1 MICITKQD
9 LKNTKCMKN
18 KVSEYRYALKLSVSE
33 LARRSNM
40 STTAIVNLENGY
52 TSDILLS
59 HAVTL
64 SHILHVDLYDLF
76 CIPK

>member
-1 MICITKQD
+1 MYNKTRSE
-9 LKNTKCMKN
+9 NTKRMKN
-18 KVSEYRYALKLSVSE
+18 KVSEYRYKLRLSVSE

>member
-1 MICITKQD
+1 MYNKTRSA
-9 LKNTKCMKN
+9 NTKCMKN
-18 KVSEYRYALKLSVSE
+18 RVGEYRYKLNLSVSE

-40 STTAIVNLENGY
+40 STTAITNLENGY

>member
-1 MICITKQD
+1 MYNKTRSE
-9 LKNTKCMKN
+9 NTKCMKN
-18 KVSEYRYALKLSVSE
+18 KVSEYRYKLKLSVSE

>member
-1 MICITKQD
+1 MYNKTRSG
-9 LKNTKCMKN
+9 NTKGMKN
-18 KVSEYRYALKLSVSE
+18 KVSEYRYKLKLSVSE

-40 STTAIVNLENGY
+40 STTAITNLENGY
-52 TSDILLS
+52 TSDIFLS

>member
-1 MICITKQD
+1 MYNKTRSE
-9 LKNTKCMKN
+9 NTKHMKN
-18 KVSEYRYALKLSVSE
+18 KVSEYRYKLKLSVSE

>member
-1 MICITKQD
+1 MYNKTRSE
-9 LKNTKCMKN
+9 NTKRMKN
-18 KVSEYRYALKLSVSE
+18 KVSEYRYKLKLSVSE

>member
-18 KVSEYRYALKLSVSE
+18 KVSEYRYKSKLSVSE